1 MFLFLW
7 VPAILPSPRIIS
19 NRFGLYPQYI
29 AVTSHGIYVYDA
41 KNWQEVKYIPIPT
54 EAAISEIDISSDG
67 HIFAAGDIAGN
78 VTFWTTKTWDIL
90 HSINVYKG
98 QITRLKISPDGINFV
113 AVGDNKVISVWDL
126 HNGTLINLKESKGNV
141 GSINYSA
148 DGQWILNLE
157 ESSYGYLKIRKASN
171 LEIINSLN
179 GFREHFNRNYPT
191 YPTYPNYA
199 VSPFTNL
206 VVLLHDGK
214 LFITNLDNDKILAT
228 LPVEYSWFE
237 DITHWVFLDK
247 SQLVVKGDRS
257 DFFYLVNL
265 QTLDL
270 RKISADELSVIAGGN
285 PRAFILTKEREIQ
298 EIGFEPIMRYTP
310 ELITPNGKNL
320 ILKDWSYDYMMGIRN
335 IGSMELQQ
343 ENSMV
348 KPSQIEEGNVTY
360 FTMKNENLIVIK
372 YGRGKEHLNISE
384 IGLNDMRVISETQF
398 KYDVNDTIEAVA
410 LSPDGSLLATGTVDG
425 TLSLWNTSSKTQIT
439 SFQAHKTIS
448 QRSTADYQAIWSIV
462 FSPDGSSVATHGVD
476 QTIKVWNIKD
486 GKEITSI
493 FAEGGEMT
501 FSPNSKYLAYTG
513 ENSIHIKALYEN
525 TPEIVLNGDKP
536 KYYFY
541 SLQFSSDG
549 SMLAS
554 GYGGRLKIWS
564 VTNQSLLADI
574 PELGEGVGAVTFN
587 PDDTLLYIATR
598 DGIVS
603 VWGHIAK

>member
-1 MFLFLW
+1 
-7 VPAILPSPRIIS
+7 V
-19 NRFGLYPQYI
+19 NY
-29 AVTSHGIYVYDA
+29 
-41 KNWQEVKYIPIPT
+41 
-54 EAAISEIDISSDG
+54 
-67 HIFAAGDIAGN
+67 
-78 VTFWTTKTWDIL
+78 
-90 HSINVYKG
+90 
-98 QITRLKISPDGINFV
+98 RLKISPDGINFV

-126 HNGTLINLKESKGNV
+126 HNGTLINLQESKGKV

-148 DGQWILNLE
+148 DGQWILNSE
-157 ESSYGYLKIRKASN
+157 ESPYGYLKIRKASN

-179 GFREHFNRNYPT
+179 GFRENFDMNYPN

-206 VVLLHDGK
+206 VVLLDDGK
-214 LFITNLDNDKILAT
+214 LVIQNLDNEKILAV
-228 LPVEYSWFE
+228 LPTEYSWWSE
-237 DITHWVFLDK
+237 ITHWVFLDK

-320 ILKDWSYDYMMGIRN
+320 ILKDWSYDSMMGIRN

-348 KPSQIEEGNVTY
+348 KPLQIGEGNVTY

-372 YGRGKEHLNISE
+372 CGRGKGLLNISE
-384 IGLNDMRVISETQF
+384 IGLNDMHVISEAQF
-398 KYDVNDTIEAVA
+398 RYDVNDIIETVA
-410 LSPDGSLLATGTVDG
+410 LSSDGSLLATGTADG
-425 TLSLWNTSSKTQIT
+425 TLSLWNTSSKTQIA
-439 SFQAHKTIS
+439 SFQAHKMIP
-448 QRSTADYQAIWSIV
+448 QRSTADYQAISSII
-462 FSPDGSSVATHGVD
+462 FSPDGSSFATRGVD
-476 QTIKVWNIKD
+476 KTIKVWNIKD
-486 GKEITSI
+486 GKEITSSSTKDDYKT
-493 FAEGGEMT
+493 FMT
-501 FSPNSKYLAYTG
+501 FSPNSKYLAYAS

-541 SLQFSSDG
+541 SLRFSSDG

-564 VTNQSLLADI
+564 ITNQSLLADI
-574 PELGEGVGAVTFN
+574 PELGEGIDAVAFN
-587 PDDTLLYIATR
+587 PDDTLLYVASQ

-603 VWGHIAK
+603 IWGHIPK